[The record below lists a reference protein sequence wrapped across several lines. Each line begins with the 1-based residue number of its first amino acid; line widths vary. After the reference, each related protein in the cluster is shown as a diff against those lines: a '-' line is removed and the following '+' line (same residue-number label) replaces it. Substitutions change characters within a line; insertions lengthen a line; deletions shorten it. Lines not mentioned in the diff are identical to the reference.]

1 MNAVTAL
8 DTVSRHVKLLVRAE
22 TMILEVR
29 LRALAQRSVLFVT
42 AGVIAAIGLAM
53 LNVAAYVGLASVW
66 GNAWAALALAAVD
79 FVIAAA
85 LAFFAMRN
93 LKASELETATELR
106 DQALETLA
114 LDARMA
120 AFAGSASLV
129 ILPMIVGLVRKFRKP
144 KDA

>member
-29 LRALAQRSVLFVT
+29 LRALAQRSILFVI

-53 LNVAAYVGLASVW
+53 VNVAAYVALASVW
-66 GNAWAALALAAVD
+66 GNAWAALALAATD
-79 FVIAAA
+79 FVIAAG
-85 LAFFAMRN
+85 LTFFAMRN
-93 LKASELETATELR
+93 LKASELETATGLR

-114 LDARMA
+114 LDARVA

-129 ILPMIVGLVRKFRKP
+129 VLPMILGLARKFWKP